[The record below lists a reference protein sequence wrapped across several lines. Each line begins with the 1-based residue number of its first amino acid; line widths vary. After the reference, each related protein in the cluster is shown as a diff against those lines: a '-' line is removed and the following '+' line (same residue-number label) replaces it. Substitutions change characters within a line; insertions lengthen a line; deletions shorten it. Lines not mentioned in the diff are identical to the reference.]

1 MIKNYSNI
9 SNHTYQKLGEKIQE
23 IIELNEKESYQD
35 EKESKTIQLI
45 LVIFFFS
52 LVFCIFFNNYEKAVQ
67 SLEEDKE
74 ELRRDRIIKM
84 HNLT

>member
-52 LVFCIFFNNYEKAVQ
+52 LVFCICFNNYEKAVQ